1 MTFKIFN
8 IRVPAFILF
17 IIIFFASAEAQT
29 DKSTLKAQIA
39 VGLNQPS
46 ASGFVS
52 GFEAKPINFPTINLG
67 LQYQFSPM
75 VGAKFDL
82 GYNRFSN
89 EENSR
94 DFKVNATRL
103 NLQLVYDASR
113 VFKQN
118 RFGLFLHAGPGI
130 TMIKPLG
137 NFPENK
143 ISYFN
148 IMGGAEFHYG
158 LSDTMSVFLD
168 ASYIAGF
175 AKDFDPITSGNGSFN
190 GNLTTVSIGL
200 SFSLSGCYFCE
211 QR

>member
-1 MTFKIFN
+1 MILKFNNRRFLSIVLAIF
-8 IRVPAFILF
+8 LQC
-17 IIIFFASAEAQT
+17 FFSQAQT

-39 VGLNQPS
+39 LGVNHPS

-52 GFEAKPINFPTINLG
+52 GFEAKPINFPSINLG
-67 LQYQFSPM
+67 LQYQFSPKFA
-75 VGAKFDL
+75 GKFDL

-89 EENSR
+89 KDNTPE
-94 DFKVNATRL
+94 FKVNATRI
-103 NLQLVYDASR
+103 NVQLVYDATELFN
-113 VFKQN
+113 VY
-118 RFGLFLHAGPGI
+118 RFGVYVHAGPGI
-130 TMIKPLG
+130 SMIKPLG

-143 ISYFN
+143 TSYLN
-148 IMGGAEFHYG
+148 VLGGVAFHYG

-175 AKDFDPITSGNGSFN
+175 AKDFDPITSGYGSFN
-190 GNLTTVSIGL
+190 GDLTTVSVGL

>member
-1 MTFKIFN
+1 MTFKIFD
-8 IRVPAFILF
+8 IRIPAFILF
-17 IIIFFASAEAQT
+17 TIIFFASPEAQT

-46 ASGFVS
+46 VSGFVS
-52 GFEAKPINFPTINLG
+52 GFEAKPVNFPTINLG
-67 LQYQFSPM
+67 LQYQFSSM
-75 VGAKFDL
+75 LGAKFDL

-89 EENSR
+89 KENTR

-103 NLQLVYDASR
+103 NLQLVYDASQ
-113 VFKQN
+113 VFNQN

-143 ISYFN
+143 TSYFN
-148 IMGGAEFHYG
+148 IIGGAEFHYG

-175 AKDFDPITSGNGSFN
+175 AKDFDPITSGYGSFN

>member
-1 MTFKIFN
+1 MIFKISD
-8 IRVPAFILF
+8 IRISAFILF
-17 IIIFFASAEAQT
+17 TMVFFASAEAQT
-29 DKSTLKAQIA
+29 DKSILKAQIA
-39 VGLNQPS
+39 VGLNRPS
-46 ASGFVS
+46 ASGFIS

-67 LQYQFSPM
+67 LQYQFSPRL
-75 VGAKFDL
+75 GTKFDL
-82 GYNRFSN
+82 CFNRFSN
-89 EENSR
+89 KENTP

-103 NLQLVYDASR
+103 NLQLVYDATQ
-113 VFKQN
+113 VFNQN
-118 RFGLFLHAGPGI
+118 RLGLFLHAGPGI

-143 ISYFN
+143 TSYFN

-158 LSDTMSVFLD
+158 LSDTMSAFLD

-175 AKDFDPITSGNGSFN
+175 AKDFDPITSGYGSFN
-190 GNLTTVSIGL
+190 GDLTTVSIGL